1 MLRSL
6 SMQQRLSPPATFTIA
21 MIVLFTGALLLSMG
35 RVPICTCGTVK
46 LWYGLAWGPENS
58 QHLSDWYSLS
68 HVIHGLLFYAAAVW
82 LVRGWSFG
90 DRLAVATLIESA
102 WEILEN
108 TPLIIDRYREG
119 TVSLDYFGDS
129 VVNSLSDIGMMML
142 GFWLA
147 GRLPWRVSLGLGLA
161 LELVALLAIRDNLT
175 LNVLMLLWPVEAI
188 KDWQAAGQ

>member
-1 MLRSL
+1 MP
-6 SMQQRLSPPATFTIA
+6 QRLSPPAVFTIA
-21 MIVLFTGALLLSMG
+21 MIVLFAAALLLSMG
-35 RVPICTCGTVK
+35 RVPICTCGTIK

-68 HVIHGLLFYAAAVW
+68 HVIHGLLFYAAGVW
-82 LVRGWSFG
+82 LLGRWSFG
-90 DRLAVATLIESA
+90 DRLAAATLLEAA

-129 VVNSLSDIGMMML
+129 VLNSMSDIGMMMA

-147 GRLPWRVSLGLGLA
+147 GRLPWRVSLGLGIG
-161 LELVALLAIRDNLT
+161 LELIALVAIRDNLT